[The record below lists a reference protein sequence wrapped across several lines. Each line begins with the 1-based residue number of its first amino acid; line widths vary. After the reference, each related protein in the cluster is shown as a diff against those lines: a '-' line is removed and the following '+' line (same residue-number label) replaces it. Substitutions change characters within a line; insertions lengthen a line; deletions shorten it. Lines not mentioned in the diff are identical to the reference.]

1 MHSKSGHLIG
11 LLAGL
16 IAAPVLFFLM
26 LKAGD
31 DLTRIALFDGPN
43 PPGGPSMSTAG
54 SASAALLLAVAA
66 VIAGLLAGTWR
77 LPPLAPLAAG
87 LPLVALGVYGEF
99 DFVGMLRLLNHLLP
113 SSLMP
118 TAVDLEFSRMPQV
131 LGVVL
136 LVSAGW
142 PWRWTG
148 RPVASP
154 RPHRGAVGIIAGTAA
169 FPALWYLIQ
178 LANPVGYS
186 TLVFDAHLPRVSYLF
201 WLPQLAAGALMAT
214 LAAARWAS
222 PDAAGIAGLPLL
234 VIGLLLALV
243 PVDAA
248 RWIAPFVW
256 SSRQISFGIGQS
268 LSMGAFLLFGGLLA
282 TSALLPGRWRQPS
295 SSPAADDAPVSE
307 PV

>member
-1 MHSKSGHLIG
+1 MHSKSSHLIG
-11 LLAGL
+11 VLAGL

-43 PPGGPSMSTAG
+43 LLGGPPMSTAG
-54 SASAALLLAVAA
+54 SASAALLLAAAA
-66 VIAGLLAGTWR
+66 VIAGLLASTWR
-77 LPPLAPLAAG
+77 LSPLAPLVAG
-87 LPLVALGVYGEF
+87 LPLVALGVYAEI
-99 DFVGMLRLLNHLLP
+99 DYVGMLRLLDHLLP

-136 LVSAGW
+136 LVSAAW

-148 RPVASP
+148 RPPASP
-154 RPHRGAVGIIAGTAA
+154 GPHRDAVGIIAGTAA
-169 FPALWYLIQ
+169 LPALWYLIQ

-186 TLVFDAHLPRVSYLF
+186 TVVFDAHLPRVSYLF

-214 LAAARWAS
+214 LAAARWTS

-234 VIGLLLALV
+234 VIGLLLTLTPA
-243 PVDAA
+243 DTA

-256 SSRQISFGIGQS
+256 SPRPIAFGVGQS
-268 LSMGAFLLFGGLLA
+268 LSMGALVLLGGLLA
-282 TSALLPGRWRQPS
+282 TSALLPGRGRQRS
-295 SSPAADDAPVSE
+295 SSPAADDAPVCE
-307 PV
+307 AV